1 MIRFL
6 ADIFQNPDFEFPITN
21 LPTNSTSPFILLNE
35 KSTIPGWTFQGEV
48 RYVRAE
54 GNASLTWNV
63 RAIMFGQDGKINQTL
78 LQMGCNAIPAYF
90 HFGSLAGQNRKANVS
105 LVVSAPDS
113 SMEFF

>member
-1 MIRFL
+1 
-6 ADIFQNPDFEFPITN
+6 
-21 LPTNSTSPFILLNE
+21 
-35 KSTIPGWTFQGEV
+35 
-48 RYVRAE
+48 
-54 GNASLTWNV
+54 
-63 RAIMFGQDGKINQTL
+63 MFGQDGKINQTL